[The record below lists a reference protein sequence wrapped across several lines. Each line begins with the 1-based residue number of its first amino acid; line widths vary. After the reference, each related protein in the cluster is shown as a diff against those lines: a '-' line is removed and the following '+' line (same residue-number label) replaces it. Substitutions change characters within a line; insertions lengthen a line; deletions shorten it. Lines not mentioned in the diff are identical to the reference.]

1 MKIFVMLRLV
11 SVSKPVFIRQY
22 ITLLGIAKALDNN
35 KSVRKITVNIELE
48 KPKPSKA
55 NGKS

>member
-11 SVSKPVFIRQY
+11 SLSKPVFIRQY
-22 ITLLGIAKALDNN
+22 ITLLGIAKVLDNN
-35 KSVRKITVNIELE
+35 KSVRKITVKIELE

-55 NGKS
+55 NCKS

>member
-11 SVSKPVFIRQY
+11 SLSKPVFIRQY
-22 ITLLGIAKALDNN
+22 ITLLGIAKALENN
-35 KSVRKITVNIELE
+35 DSVKKITVKIELE
-48 KPKPSKA
+48 KLKQSKA